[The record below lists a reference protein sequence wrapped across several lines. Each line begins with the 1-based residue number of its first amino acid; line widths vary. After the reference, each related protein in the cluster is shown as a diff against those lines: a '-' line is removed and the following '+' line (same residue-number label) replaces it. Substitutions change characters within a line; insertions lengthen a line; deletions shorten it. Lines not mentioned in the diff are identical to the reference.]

1 MSLSNTKTIVI
12 ASIIVMVTFVAGAF
26 TGIFVDHFLMR
37 AHRPGP
43 RAHRAAAHIMLSRL
57 DRHLDLTDDQE
68 KKIDEILRRR
78 HDRITEMWEGVRPQV
93 SKEIEATNAEIE
105 RLLTPEQR
113 EKFQKMK
120 MRLGPPPGGFP
131 PHGRREGRLR
141 REPTR

>member
-1 MSLSNTKTIVI
+1 MSLSNTKTIII
-12 ASIIVMVTFVAGAF
+12 ASIIVLVTFVAGAF
-26 TGIFVDHFLMR
+26 TGIFVDHLLLR
-37 AHRPGP
+37 GHRLGP
-43 RAHRAAAHIMLSRL
+43 RAHRAAAHVMLSRL

-113 EKFQKMK
+113 EKFAKLR
-120 MRLGPPPGGFP
+120 MRLG
-131 PHGRREGRLR
+131 HREGRGR
-141 REPTR
+141 RGPTR

>member
-12 ASIIVMVTFVAGAF
+12 ACVIVLVTFVAGMF
-26 TGIFVDHFLMR
+26 TGIFVDHLTR
-37 AHRPGP
+37 RPHGGP
-43 RAHRAAAHIMLSRL
+43 RIRRAAAHMMLSRL

-68 KKIDEILRRR
+68 KKIGEILRRR
-78 HDRITEMWEGVRPQV
+78 HERITELWEGVRPQV

-113 EKFQKMK
+113 AKFQEMK
-120 MRLGPPPGGFP
+120 MRLGPPHDGP
-131 PHGRREGRLR
+131 PGRREGRRR